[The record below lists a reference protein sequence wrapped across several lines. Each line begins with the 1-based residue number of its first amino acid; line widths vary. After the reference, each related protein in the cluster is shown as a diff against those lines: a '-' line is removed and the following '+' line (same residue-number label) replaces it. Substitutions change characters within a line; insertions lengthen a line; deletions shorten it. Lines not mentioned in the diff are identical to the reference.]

1 MSGNSNLKPI
11 RSTDEARRLGRKGG
25 VKSGAARR
33 RKRDLRLALAI
44 LMDEKVDGLT
54 GSERLAAALFKKGI
68 EGDMKALMLIQN
80 LVQSANSM
88 EENEE
93 LGLADFLG

>member
-33 RKRDLRLALAI
+33 RKRDLRMALAI
-44 LMDEKVDGLT
+44 LMDEKVDGQT
-54 GSERLAAALFKKGI
+54 GSERLAAALFQKGLQ
-68 EGDMKALMLIQN
+68 GNLKALMLIQN

-88 EENEE
+88 EENAE
-93 LGLADFLG
+93 LGLLLDLG